1 MKNTLLFL
9 TILLLMTSTAF
20 AGKSFEYKINDQPYE
35 GYYTAPTPGAPLIIL
50 LHDWNGL
57 TDYEIKRADML
68 SDLGYAVFAADLFGK
83 GIRPTEVKDK
93 REHTGELY
101 QNRKMLRTLLEGA
114 LTAAAFNGA
123 DTENV
128 VVMGYCFGGA
138 AALEYAR
145 AGFNAK
151 GIATFHGGL
160 GTPEGQSYEKTK
172 AKLIIFHGSADTNIT
187 LEDFM
192 HLGKELESAKV
203 PHELI
208 SYGAAPHSFTVFDTE
223 AYQKEADQLSWTR
236 FIAFLKETLPDP
248 EN

>member
-1 MKNTLLFL
+1 MNKIILLF
-9 TILLLMTSTAF
+9 TSTLCMASTVF
-20 AGKSFEYKINDQPYE
+20 AGKTFEYKINEQSYE
-35 GYYTAPTPGAPLIIL
+35 GYYTAPAPGAPLIIL

-68 SDLGYAVFAADLFGK
+68 SELGYAVFAADLFGK

-101 QNRKMLRTLLEGA
+101 QNRKKLRSLLEGA
-114 LTAAAFNGA
+114 LMAGAFNGA

-160 GTPEGQSYEKTK
+160 GTPEGQNYEETK
-172 AKLIIFHGSADTNIT
+172 AKLIIFHGSADSHIT
-187 LEDFM
+187 LDDLAG
-192 HLGKELESAKV
+192 LGKELESAKIA
-203 PHELI
+203 HELV
-208 SYGAAPHSFTVFDTE
+208 SYGGAPHSFTVFDTD
-223 AYQKEADQLSWTR
+223 AYHQQADQLSWSR
-236 FIAFLKETLPDP
+236 FLAFLQETLPAP
-248 EN
+248 KN